1 MKERLLISA
10 CLLGRNCKYSGGN
23 NYHPL
28 TEALR
33 DRYEL
38 VPVCPECMGGLP
50 IPHDPAERVGDKVI
64 SRTGTDVTAEFKKG
78 AELALRRA
86 RQTGAK
92 LALLKE
98 RSPSCGSHFVYDGTF
113 TGTVVPGQGM
123 TAALLAGRGVELFS
137 EETIARLLLLYGP
150 DEM

>member
-1 MKERLLISA
+1 MKEKLLISA

-28 TEALR
+28 TEALWE
-33 DRYEL
+33 RYEL

-50 IPHDPAERVGDKVI
+50 IPHDPSERVGDKVL
-64 SRTGTDVTAEFKKG
+64 SRTGADVTAPFERG
-78 AELALRRA
+78 AELTLRRA

-98 RSPSCGSHFVYDGTF
+98 RSPSCGLGQVYDGTF
-113 TGTVVPGQGM
+113 TGTLTDGDG
-123 TAALLAGRGVELFS
+123 LC
-137 EETIARLLLLYGP
+137 ARLLVGRGLRVIGESQAEELLASR
-150 DEM
+150 EEKSI

>member
-1 MKERLLISA
+1 MKEKLLISA

-50 IPHDPAERVGDKVI
+50 IPHDPSERVGDRVL
-64 SRTGTDVTAEFKKG
+64 SRTGADVTAEFKKG

-86 RQTGAK
+86 QQTGAK

-98 RSPSCGSHFVYDGTF
+98 RSPSCGCGKIYDGTF
-113 TGTVVPGQGM
+113 CGKKISGDGVC
-123 TAALLAGRGVELFS
+123 AALLKKKGFEVIPIE
-137 EETIARLLLLYGP
+137 
-150 DEM
+150 